1 MSSYHGDDML
11 GVDARR
17 ELLESLRVAILSH
30 LDREKVNIE
39 DLYLVG
45 SGISGV
51 AMASVLSYMLKC
63 RWGFVRKYTDI
74 DNHGNNGRGSA
85 CWEDYIIAVDDFVHS
100 GDTMRRIA
108 QDIEID
114 AVAVDSIH
122 KKERAKWV
130 YRMICMPSIKVITP
144 HDYYP
149 KETEPCE

>member
-11 GVDARR
+11 GVEPRR
-17 ELLESLRVAILSH
+17 ELLESIRDAILKH

-51 AMASVLSYMLKC
+51 AMASVLSYMLRC
-63 RWGFVRKYTDI
+63 RWGFVRKPTDI
-74 DNHGNNGRGSA
+74 DNHGNDGGSSA
-85 CWEDYIIAVDDFVHS
+85 LEDDYIIAVDDFVYS

-122 KKERAKWV
+122 NKERAKWV
-130 YRMICMPSIKVITP
+130 HNVLVLHMPDIKVITP

-149 KETEPCE
+149 KETT